1 MHLVILMGI
10 QGVGKSTFYLECF
23 ATTHTRINLDELK
36 TRHREKQLFQ
46 RCLAEGQPA
55 VIDNT
60 NPSPADRERYIIPA
74 KAAGF
79 RVTGYYFQS
88 VIADAL
94 ARNARRE
101 GAARVPDKA
110 ILGTAGRLELPNR
123 LEGFDELFYVS
134 IPAVGGFDVK
144 EWNDEV

>member
-1 MHLVILMGI
+1 MNAVLFIGI
-10 QGVGKSTFYLECF
+10 QATGKSRFFTERFF
-23 ATTHTRINLDELK
+23 DSHIRVNLDMLK
-36 TRHREKQLFQ
+36 TRHREKLLLDA
-46 RCLAEGQPA
+46 CLAGKQPF

-60 NPSPADRERYIIPA
+60 NPSRADRERYIVPA
-74 KAAGF
+74 RAAGF

-110 ILGTAGRLELPNR
+110 IPGTAKRLELPNR

-134 IPAVGGFDVK
+134 ISAGGGFDVK